1 MELVVAVLSG
11 FVIALIAPWLYRVAH
26 QSTGWLLAIFPSI
39 LFAYFLRN
47 LELIGGGDVVRV
59 SYAWVDSLDMN
70 LSFYLDGLSLLF
82 ALLITGI
89 GALVLVYAA
98 GYLKDHSQLGR
109 FYGFLLMFMASMLG
123 VVLADNTLCL
133 FLFWELTSISSFL
146 LIGFE
151 HERETSRAS
160 ALQEP
165 PETERIARKKPLGQ
179 QVAGSPREAEAAR
192 QPHEAFRYVGHERG
206 TPNMIRERWQHRRDQ
221 LGHRDVGDPAADEER
236 GCRPAG

>member
-59 SYAWVDSLDMN
+59 SYAWVDSLGMN

-160 ALQEP
+160 ALQALLV
-165 PETERIARKKPLGQ
+165 TSLGGLALL
-179 QVAGSPREAEAAR
+179 AGFILLGEAGGSRELSVLA
-192 QPHEAFRYVGHERG
+192 GRG
-206 TPNMIRERWQHRRDQ
+206 DAIRAHS
-221 LGHRDVGDPAADEER
+221 L
-236 GCRPAG
+236 